1 MPAAA
6 RPKPTLAKL
15 IEKFPVE
22 EYRRNPK
29 GYHYIPIEKHI
40 GRWNDVCS
48 SDWNLAITKV
58 EFSPLPGMTFG
69 SRNPKP
75 AAYALVVVAIT
86 AELDGKTTT
95 REGVG
100 GDYGAAD
107 DVDKLVKTALAE
119 AIKKAGNE
127 FGIGLE
133 LWDEEERAL
142 IDSAQAQGMTG
153 QVVALQPGTMVVVQP
168 GQSPES
174 AVAAEELVQL
184 KNRVADIAVAAG
196 VDRTGPAIAAHFGI
210 PVEALQDR
218 AVLEQIISANVV
230 AV

>member
-1 MPAAA
+1 MAAA
-6 RPKPTLAKL
+6 TRSAAAKPTLAKL

-22 EYRRNPK
+22 EYRKNPK

-40 GRWNDVCS
+40 ARWNDVCGS
-48 SDWNLAITKV
+48 GWNLSIRSV
-58 EFSPLPGMTFG
+58 DLSPAPPGVTYG
-69 SRNPKP
+69 RQGKP
-75 AAYALVVVAIT
+75 AAYAIVTVAINT
-86 AELDGKTTT
+86 TLDGNEVV

-100 GDYGAAD
+100 GDFGAMD

-127 FGIGLE
+127 YGIGLE

-153 QVVALQPGTMVVVQP
+153 QVAAVGSAHSGGLTVVP
-168 GQSPES
+168 DD
-174 AVAAEELVQL
+174 ELTQL
-184 KNRVADIAVAAG
+184 KNRVADIAVAQG

-210 PVEALQDR
+210 PVEKLQDR
-218 AVLEQIISANVV
+218 ETLEHIISQAVV
-230 AV
+230 AI